1 MTLFKDFK
9 FSKSAKT
16 PAPKSIKPHSKKVA
30 SGSYSSLPI
39 LVSRDDIYD
48 AEKTVLL
55 LKAGTEISSADLPR
69 LMRHGIKPGQFYLKD
84 PTVLPV
90 DNSAVETGMS
100 GMAGV
105 YDSHDL
111 HDATVDPDLLAWT
124 QANECDDTPEESSS
138 LSQYGVIHPV
148 QRSIRE
154 EKSVLV
160 LDGDSRNIQK
170 TVRCLEACGFYIGK
184 LHPVRKVD
192 HLAWSI
198 SKYRPQILIIDFES
212 NIDATNGSALAGDIF
227 ALLDAIEVHC
237 PQLEQVVLSIPANLF
252 GISEHRQNR
261 FLNRVDELQL
271 DVVVKPVN
279 RFVLNRLFDSAQRA

>member
-1 MTLFKDFK
+1 MKLFKGFN
-9 FSKSAKT
+9 SSNNNASSMPAYSAQ
-16 PAPKSIKPHSKKVA
+16 PV
-30 SGSYSSLPI
+30 
-39 LVSRDDIYD
+39 LVSREDIYD
-48 AEKTVLL
+48 AGKTVLL
-55 LKAGTEISSADLPR
+55 LKAGTEISSSDLPR
-69 LMRHGIKPGQFYLKD
+69 LIRHGIKPGQFYLKD
-84 PTVLPV
+84 PVVLPA
-90 DNSAVETGMS
+90 NTTSIETGMS
-100 GMAGV
+100 GIAGV
-105 YDSHDL
+105 DDL
-111 HDATVDPDLLAWT
+111 EDTMVDPDLLEWT
-124 QANECDDTPEESSS
+124 QVNEFDEDPEVSS
-138 LSQYGVIHPV
+138 LSQYGVVHPV

-198 SKYRPQILIIDFES
+198 SKYRPQVLVIDFET
-212 NIDATNGSALAGDIF
+212 NIDATNGAALAGDVF
-227 ALLDAIEVHC
+227 SLLDAIEVHC
-237 PQLEQVVLSIPANLF
+237 PQLEHVVLSIPANLF
-252 GISEHRQNR
+252 GISEQRQNR